1 MRRTTPLKT
10 KTPLKTT
17 TKKRPKQTIPEL
29 TKKADVALSRYVRLR
44 DSSFNGS
51 EWVGKCITC
60 ERELTVLTAEGKWRA
75 GANLGHFIGRGCK
88 ELRYDEF
95 NTNLQC
101 AHCNAWLDKEDM
113 LQRYRKGIQLK
124 YGDSVLKELKQR
136 ATIVR
141 TNSREELEQVIH
153 DSKLELAH
161 MLENPTMYNG

>member
-1 MRRTTPLKT
+1 MKRKTELKK
-10 KTPLKTT
+10 KTPLKAT

-44 DSSFNGS
+44 DSNFNGS
-51 EWVGKCITC
+51 EWVGRCITC
-60 ERELTVLTAEGKWRA
+60 DRELTILTAEGKWRA

-88 ELRYDEF
+88 ELRYDEY

-101 AHCNAWLDKEDM
+101 AHCNAWLDKEEM

-124 YGDSVLKELKQR
+124 YGDSILKELKLR
-136 ATIVR
+136 AKITR

-153 DSKLELAH
+153 DSKAELDH
-161 MLENPTMYNG
+161 MLSNPTMYQV

>member
-1 MRRTTPLKT
+1 MR
-10 KTPLKTT
+10 KTPLKQTTTLKKT

-29 TKKADVALSRYVRLR
+29 TKKADAALSRYVRLR

-60 ERELTVLTAEGKWRA
+60 QRELTVLTAEGRWKA

-101 AHCNAWLDKEDM
+101 AHCNAWLDKEEM
-113 LQRYRKGIQLK
+113 LSKYRKGIKDK
-124 YGDSVLKELKQR
+124 YGDSILKELKER
-136 ATIVR
+136 AKVIR

-153 DSKLELAH
+153 DSKAELEHMLAH
-161 MLENPTMYNG
+161 PDHYAR

>member
-1 MRRTTPLKT
+1 MRKTPLKT
-10 KTPLKTT
+10 KTTLKKT

-29 TKKADVALSRYVRLR
+29 TKKADAALSRYVRLR

-60 ERELTVLTAEGKWRA
+60 ERELTVLTEEGRWKA

-101 AHCNAWLDKEDM
+101 AHCNAWLDKEEM
-113 LQRYRKGIQLK
+113 LSKYRKGIQDK
-124 YGDSVLKELKQR
+124 YGDSILKELKLR
-136 ATIVR
+136 AKIVR
-141 TNSREELEQVIH
+141 TNSREELEQVLH
-153 DSKLELAH
+153 DAKTELDH
-161 MLENPTMYNG
+161 MLANPDLYRN